1 MYGKSMNVVKVRK
14 NFLFDKETVE
24 KAQQIIRKQH
34 KSLTEAITLYLKA
47 VAKDPTILHTI
58 EERANKRTGAFI
70 GMLDGEIGD
79 GTYKSMKKEALS
91 KKESLHHKAK

>member
-1 MYGKSMNVVKVRK
+1 MMNIVKIRK
-14 NFLFDKETVE
+14 NFLLDKETVE

-47 VAKDPTILHTI
+47 VVKDPSILQTI
-58 EERANKRTGAFI
+58 EQSAKKRTGSFI

-79 GTYKSMKKEALS
+79 KTYKEMKKEALQ
-91 KKESLHHKAK
+91 HKAD